1 MDAQNYKK
9 NCVDKFLNLVKFW
22 KCVKKYILNPRTFL
36 LLFYIVQKEDA
47 HRRATKVEIEDSR
60 SALKAL

>member
-1 MDAQNYKK
+1 MREQ
-9 NCVDKFLNLVKFW
+9 
-22 KCVKKYILNPRTFL
+22 KYILNPRTFL